1 MAGDA
6 TERPHR
12 KSTLHEKRRAE
23 RRSRAV
29 VAESEVPSEPT
40 GSQTLSIDS
49 LARLNDSIER
59 AKRREERKSRSRPP
73 VKEDRGQSRE
83 RGSPSKDRRRKER
96 GYATEDSSSPIKN
109 RRRERDYDEIPGS
122 PIKER
127 RRRNEYTDDESGSPR
142 KDRRRQER
150 GYTDDESGYRSK
162 DKKLKDYSDYETAA
176 ETALRIQKQRRKQN
190 GIPEPKPK
198 PKAKPNAPRKEE
210 RSLKIPNTY
219 TDDETVYE
227 KPRKEPKGKKRRVVS
242 GALLEEGEGELKQR
256 RMFSGAGL
264 KNDLRNLKGLRG
276 GYAPTESSYPE
287 KYIESDEDFR
297 KRRKRICEFSNSRSK
312 ESTLRADNVFRDG
325 NWHWHSNFDNY
336 NSNCS
341 EHQQKAHLKFFL
353 VYSPCNRKWDSF
365 KLKS

>member
-23 RRSRAV
+23 RRTRAI
-29 VAESEVPSEPT
+29 VAESEAASEPT

-49 LARLNDSIER
+49 IARLNDSLER
-59 AKRREERKSRSRPP
+59 EKRREERRKSRSRPP
-73 VKEDRGQSRE
+73 VKEDHGRSRE

-122 PIKER
+122 PSRER
-127 RRRNEYTDDESGSPR
+127 RRRNDYTDDESGSPR
-142 KDRRRQER
+142 KDRRRQEK
-150 GYTDDESGYRSK
+150 GYTDDESGYPGK
-162 DKKLKDYSDYETAA
+162 DTKFRDETAA
-176 ETALRIQKQRRKQN
+176 ETAARLQRLRKQN
-190 GIPEPKPK
+190 GILEQKPK
-198 PKAKPNAPRKEE
+198 LKPKPNAPRKEE
-210 RSLKIPNTY
+210 RILKIPNTY
-219 TDDETVYE
+219 TDDETIYE

-256 RMFSGAGL
+256 RMFSGAEL
-264 KNDLRNLKGLRG
+264 KNDLRHLKGLRG
-276 GYAPTESSYPE
+276 GYAPTESSYPD

-312 ESTLRADNVFRDG
+312 ESKLRADNVFRDG

-341 EHQQKAHLKFFL
+341 ERQQKAHIKFFL
-353 VYSPCNRKWDSF
+353 IYSPCNRKWNSF
-365 KLKS
+365 KFKS